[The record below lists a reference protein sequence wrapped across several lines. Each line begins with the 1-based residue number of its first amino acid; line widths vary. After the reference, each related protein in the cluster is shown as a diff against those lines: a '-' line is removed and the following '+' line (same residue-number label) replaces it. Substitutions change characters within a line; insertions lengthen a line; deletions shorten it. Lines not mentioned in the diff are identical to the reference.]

1 MADLN
6 TRLDDLVLAVFD
18 VETTGLRP
26 TWGDRVCEVAVLRCQ
41 GDVVLEAYQTL
52 VNPQRPVG
60 RGAFAVHG
68 IPDSELEQAPLFAEV
83 VDEILARLEGA
94 VFVGHNAPFDLGFLA
109 SELAHVGLPMPRLIA
124 LDTLRLAQA
133 LYPFGSHSLGNLC
146 RYLGIDLEGGEH
158 RAMADAFLTWQ
169 LFQRLSDAL
178 WRRGVRTLGDAL
190 LYQGGAI
197 HYERP
202 EPLDIP
208 EPIREALRNRW
219 HLHLLYRSESGQITE
234 RLVRPLDVAR
244 RGSVT
249 VLVAHCLLRDAQRT
263 FRLDRILRLELVE
276 NLE

>member
-1 MADLN
+1 MTDLT
-6 TRLDDLVLAVFD
+6 TRLDDLTLAVFD
-18 VETTGLRP
+18 VETTGLYP
-26 TWGDRVCEVAVLRCQ
+26 SWGDRVCEVAVLRCQ
-41 GDVVLEAYQTL
+41 GDTALEAYQTL

-68 IPDSELEQAPLFAEV
+68 ISDAELAQAPLFAEV
-83 VDEILARLEGA
+83 ADEVLSRLEGA
-94 VFVGHNAPFDLGFLA
+94 ILVAHNAPFDLGFLA
-109 SELAHVGLPMPRLIA
+109 SELMHIGQSMPRLIA

-133 LYPFGSHSLGNLC
+133 VYPFGSHALGNLC

-158 RAMADAFLTWQ
+158 RAMADVLLTWH
-169 LFQRLSDAL
+169 LFQRLTDAL
-178 WRRGVRTLGDAL
+178 WRRGVRALGEAL

-219 HLHLLYRSESGQITE
+219 HLHLLYRSGSGQVTE

-244 RGSVT
+244 RGGVT
-249 VLVAHCLLRDAQRT
+249 VLVAYCLLRDAQRT
-263 FRLDRILRLELVE
+263 FRLDRILRLDLVE